1 MNKFIFLAPLS
12 VVVLSSGAFAQEGLA
27 VSGELTSKDIDLLN
41 GQEHYWKKVSGI
53 ETAKNQAIQLQIANK
68 NLQKSAGIH
77 PSGSS
82 SEDAYDEI
90 NTLQEFL
97 NLSLTKQEVLKPEE
111 AGEQAQIISANTSM
125 LPHNIEIAGT
135 VDSRGNAIQN
145 QPHSK
150 PKETDISAIQKEQQ
164 KFFEQMAEFLNSK
177 ISDMESKLNNGGY
190 PPSQT
195 ENNVPNELGEE
206 HVEPTMSGED
216 GVKFD
221 YQSYESPFYK
231 PSGKIKKVTPSGVEV
246 VLAYDWK
253 DYDEDTVFASTVIS
267 EGDAEAVFYP
277 MVRHIHKYKVVEFST
292 SRIKLISENDE
303 EIEITR

>member
-12 VVVLSSGAFAQEGLA
+12 MVAFSSGAFAQEGA
-27 VSGELTSKDIDLLN
+27 PSNGDLTSKDIDLLN

-82 SEDAYDEI
+82 SENAYGEI
-90 NTLQEFL
+90 NSLQEFL
-97 NLSLTKQEVLKPEE
+97 NLSLKKQEVLKPEE
-111 AGEQAQIISANTSM
+111 AGEQAQIISSNTSM

-145 QPHSK
+145 QSQSK
-150 PKETDISAIQKEQQ
+150 PKGTDISAIQKEQQ

-195 ENNVPNELGEE
+195 ENLPNELGEE
-206 HVEPTMSGED
+206 QVEPTMSDED

-253 DYDEDTVFASTVIS
+253 DYDEDTVFASTVVS
-267 EGDAEAVFYP
+267 EGDTEVVFYP

-292 SRIKLISENDE
+292 SRIKLLSENNE

>member
-27 VSGELTSKDIDLLN
+27 VNGELTSKDIDLLN

-97 NLSLTKQEVLKPEE
+97 NLSLKKQEVLKPEE

-145 QPHSK
+145 QPQSK
-150 PKETDISAIQKEQQ
+150 SKETDISAIQKEQQ

-206 HVEPTMSGED
+206 QIEPTMSGED

>member
-12 VVVLSSGAFAQEGLA
+12 VVVLSSGAFAQEGVA
-27 VSGELTSKDIDLLN
+27 VNGELTSKDIDLLN

-97 NLSLTKQEVLKPEE
+97 NLSLKKQEVLKPEE

-135 VDSRGNAIQN
+135 VDSRGNAIQS
-145 QPHSK
+145 QPQSK

-195 ENNVPNELGEE
+195 DNNVPNELGEE
-206 HVEPTMSGED
+206 QVEPTMSDED

>member
-1 MNKFIFLAPLS
+1 MKKFIFLAPLS
-12 VVVLSSGAFAQEGLA
+12 IAVLTSEVFAQAGAA
-27 VSGELTSKDIDLLN
+27 VEGELTSKEIDLLN
-41 GQEHYWKKVSGI
+41 GQEHYWRKVSGI

-77 PSGSS
+77 SSGSS
-82 SEDAYDEI
+82 SEGAYNEI

-97 NLSLTKQEVLKPEE
+97 NLSLKKQEVLKPEE
-111 AGEQAQIISANTSM
+111 ADEQAQIISSSTPM
-125 LPHNIEIAGT
+125 LSHNIEIAGT

-145 QPHSK
+145 QSK
-150 PKETDISAIQKEQQ
+150 SKQTDISAIQKEQQ

-177 ISDMESKLNNGGY
+177 ISDMESKLSKGGN
-190 PPSQT
+190 PSTQADQYL
-195 ENNVPNELGEE
+195 PSELQGEQ
-206 HVEPTMSGED
+206 VDPLMSNED
-216 GVKFD
+216 GVKFS

-253 DYDEDTVFASTVIS
+253 EYNEDTVFASTVIN
-267 EGDAEAVFYP
+267 EGDVEAVFYP
-277 MVRHIHKYKVVEFST
+277 SVRHVHKYKVVDFST
-292 SRIKLISENDE
+292 SKIKLLSENDE

>member
-1 MNKFIFLAPLS
+1 MNKFIFFAPLS
-12 VVVLSSGAFAQEGLA
+12 VMVLSNGAFAQEGAA
-27 VSGELTSKDIDLLN
+27 VDGELTSKDIDLLN

-82 SEDAYDEI
+82 SENAYNEI
-90 NTLQEFL
+90 NSLQEFL
-97 NLSLTKQEVLKPEE
+97 NLSLKKKEVLKPEE

-135 VDSRGNAIQN
+135 VDSHGNAIQS
-145 QPHSK
+145 QSQSK

-164 KFFEQMAEFLNSK
+164 KFFEKMAEFLNSK
-177 ISDMESKLNNGGY
+177 ISDMESKLNNGRY
-190 PPSQT
+190 ISNQT
-195 ENNVPNELGEE
+195 EQNLPNELGVEQ
-206 HVEPTMSGED
+206 VEPTMSDED

-231 PSGKIKKVTPSGVEV
+231 PTGKIKKVTPSGVEV
-246 VLAYDWK
+246 VLAYEWK

-267 EGDAEAVFYP
+267 ESDEEAVFYP
-277 MVRHIHKYKVVEFST
+277 MIRHIHKYKVVEFST
-292 SRIKLISENDE
+292 SRIKLLSENDE

>member
-12 VVVLSSGAFAQEGLA
+12 VVALSSGAFAQEGVA
-27 VSGELTSKDIDLLN
+27 VNGELTSKDIDLLN

-97 NLSLTKQEVLKPEE
+97 NLSLKKQEVLKPEE

-145 QPHSK
+145 QPQSK

-206 HVEPTMSGED
+206 QVEPTMSDED